1 MIKGKLTGKFWKKKK
16 NRIVTT
22 KYSEKNIINQM
33 KSDLQNCEIEYNAKI
48 KNEIQS
54 NESAHDTQFNNNQ
67 IELSLKTRQVEDIRD
82 SIKQENENYE
92 KRVKEKKN
100 NYHIVKKITW
110 GVKTVPKKKKIII

>member
-1 MIKGKLTGKFWKKKK
+1 M
-16 NRIVTT
+16 TT

-92 KRVKEKKN
+92 KRVKEKTENTKRR
-100 NYHIVKKITW
+100 IKEI
-110 GVKTVPKKKKIII
+110 